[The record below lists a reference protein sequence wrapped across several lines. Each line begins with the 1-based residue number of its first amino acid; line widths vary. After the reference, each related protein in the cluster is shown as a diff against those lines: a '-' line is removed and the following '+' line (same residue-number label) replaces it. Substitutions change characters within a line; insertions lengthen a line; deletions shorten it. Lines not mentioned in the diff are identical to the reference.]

1 MRPSPTIANCIVES
15 PLSAHAPRTSLAQCE
30 ARALWLHPMAALG
43 RIRMLPPMR
52 RTIRTIA
59 WLALSLE

>member
-1 MRPSPTIANCIVES
+1 
-15 PLSAHAPRTSLAQCE
+15 
-30 ARALWLHPMAALG
+30 MAALG